1 MKHLKLFEGKAAPRR
16 YSDLEIKSF
25 KKITE
30 YCEEYV
36 QDILDEC
43 SRKNIV
49 VTSYT
54 RPDRKG
60 YEWCL
65 IIKSYYPIQI
75 ENLIRK
81 MSVEFEVGNWYIQ
94 SSGTSSM
101 TSQMPNATQLTLSL
115 VPKFE
120 LD

>member
-1 MKHLKLFEGKAAPRR
+1 MKHLKLFEGAARRR

-81 MSVEFEVGNWYIQ
+81 MSLEFEVGNWYIQ

-101 TSQMPNATQLTLSL
+101 TSQTENVTKLTLSL

>member
-1 MKHLKLFEGKAAPRR
+1 MKHLRLFEGAAPRR
-16 YSDLEIKSF
+16 YSDLEIRSF

-43 SRKNIV
+43 SRKNIIA
-49 VTSYT
+49 TSYT

-65 IIKSYYPIQI
+65 IIKSYYPVQI

-81 MSVEFEVGNWYIQ
+81 MSLEFEVKNWWIE

-101 TSQMPNATQLTLSL
+101 TSQTENVTKLTLSL

>member
-1 MKHLKLFEGKAAPRR
+1 MNV
-16 YSDLEIKSF
+16 DLP
-25 KKITE
+25 E
-30 YCEEYV
+30 YINDNELYR
-36 QDILDEC
+36 D
-43 SRKNIV
+43 
-49 VTSYT
+49 
-54 RPDRKG
+54 
-60 YEWCL
+60 EWCL

-81 MSVEFEVGNWYIQ
+81 MSVEFEFKNWWIE

-101 TSQMPNATQLTLSL
+101 TSETENVTKLTLSL